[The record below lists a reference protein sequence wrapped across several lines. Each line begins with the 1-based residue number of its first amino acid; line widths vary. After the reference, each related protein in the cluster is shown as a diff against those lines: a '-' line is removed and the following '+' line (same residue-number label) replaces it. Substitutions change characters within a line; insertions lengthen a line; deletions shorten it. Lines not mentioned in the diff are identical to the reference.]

1 MYRASGLYLLDFISK
16 VIKSIS
22 EKRVLW
28 LESSRSLIL
37 GDVLPNQVILKYSLE
52 QDYSRIV
59 LQSVRPVGY
68 KLTFQNRILTITPES
83 DDFVPGFQ
91 NTDFGDGVL
100 KKLTVSG
107 KTIQLEVDQGYG
119 SYKSF
124 EFGEP
129 AASRCRFL

>member
-1 MYRASGLYLLDFISK
+1 M
-16 VIKSIS
+16 
-22 EKRVLW
+22 
-28 LESSRSLIL
+28 
-37 GDVLPNQVILKYSLE
+37 
-52 QDYSRIV
+52 
-59 LQSVRPVGY
+59 RPVGY
-68 KLTFQNRILTITPES
+68 KITFQNRILTITPES

-124 EFGEP
+124 ELGEP
-129 AASRCRFL
+129 ARLVVDFFKKAPGAPEEIETVPVETSRNAYTSSIYNS